1 MKKFLCLAALLV
13 LALGVMTG
21 GVVAGFAASSAPPTP
36 PPGQGD
42 CSHGKTGKVCKP
54 DPQPEQG
61 KDCDTHGNPGV
72 GGVNEDHCLGT
83 SPTTSTDVTT
93 TSPTTTNETTTDQTT
108 TNETTTD
115 QTTTNET
122 TTDQTTTNETTTD
135 QTTTNETTTDQT
147 TNETTTDQTTNE
159 MTSSATTTTNKTTTA
174 ATTTP
179 ADPLIT
185 TGESSNEG
193 PSESAPAV
201 TKPQLDEGALAK
213 QAAKVGTGRVS
224 PERNAS
230 GQLPFTGSSVWILAL
245 LGSAMLA
252 AGVGIRRLTA

>member
-1 MKKFLCLAALLV
+1 MKKLLWFAAPLV

-21 GVVAGFAASSAPPTP
+21 GVVAGFAASSAPPP
-36 PPGQGD
+36 APPGQGD
-42 CSHGKTGKVCKP
+42 CSHGNTGRVCKP

-61 KDCDTHGNPGV
+61 KDCDTHGNDGI

-93 TSPTTTNETTTDQTT
+93 TSQTTTDQTTTDQTT

-122 TTDQTTTNETTTD
+122 T
-135 QTTTNETTTDQT
+135 
-147 TNETTTDQTTNE
+147 
-159 MTSSATTTTNKTTTA
+159 SSATTTTNKTTTPE
-174 ATTTP
+174 TTTTSVLG
-179 ADPLIT
+179 AVT
-185 TGESSNEG
+185 TAERTNDG
-193 PSESAPAV
+193 PSAAAPAV
-201 TKPQLDEGALAK
+201 TKPQLEAALAK

-224 PERNAS
+224 PRRDAS

-252 AGVGIRRLTA
+252 TGLGVRRLTA